1 MFPAFNQIESHSS
14 CQKGFNP
21 PSSQTIAL
29 ELRRTLI
36 PKEETLKMLS
46 LEMQTAADYIGPTNN
61 KQKC

>member
-1 MFPAFNQIESHSS
+1 MFPAFIQIESHSS

-29 ELRRTLI
+29 VLRTLI

-46 LEMQTAADYIGPTNN
+46 LEMQTAGDYTGQTNS
-61 KQKC
+61 KQC

>member
-1 MFPAFNQIESHSS
+1 MFSAFIQTEGHSF

-29 ELRRTLI
+29 VRRRTLI

-46 LEMQTAADYIGPTNN
+46 LEIQTAGDHTGPTNN
-61 KQKC
+61 KQGC